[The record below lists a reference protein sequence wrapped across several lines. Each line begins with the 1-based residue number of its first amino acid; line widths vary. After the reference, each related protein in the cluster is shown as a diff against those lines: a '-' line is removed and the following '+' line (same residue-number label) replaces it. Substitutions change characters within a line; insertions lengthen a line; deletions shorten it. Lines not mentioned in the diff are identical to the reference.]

1 MFLKAKKKRYLTVT
15 CHEAVLYEGYWTE
28 LPLAEEI
35 ILEKSIEFFN
45 DKEPCAI
52 HRGAAPSGRIG
63 AAFLIFRFP
72 KPVLSL
78 HRFSFRLQHSVFRKV
93 TVPTA

>member
-52 HRGAAPSGRIG
+52 HRGAVHLRLLAELEQLFSSSGFQSLFCLYTG
-63 AAFLIFRFP
+63 FP
-72 KPVLSL
+72 ADCSIQ
-78 HRFSFRLQHSVFRKV
+78 FSEK
-93 TVPTA
+93 